1 MIDVKGIVSEIK
13 DNLRMRLNLVG
24 FRIISDYYFVVI
36 QIGDDPASTSY
47 IRGKVKDANELGIKL
62 RHFHFSE
69 DMTEDEL
76 EFKVA
81 EFRRDEGCA
90 GIILQ
95 LPLPLKTRGFDIYK
109 LPELLRYRKYMD
121 LDGFISDSP
130 FMPCTPEGI
139 FKVLEHENVPIEGK
153 NCLVIG
159 RSNIVGTP
167 TAQEFLR
174 RNGTLMVAHSRT
186 PKEELKKLTSIAD
199 IIVVAAG
206 VPNLVTPDMVRKD
219 TTIIDVGINR
229 DSEGKL
235 CGDCSREF
243 YDDDEWKITP
253 VPGGMGLMTRVM
265 LMEHMVQNLE
275 FMGKLNEDLVLIDTI
290 GVIERDRPFVEGL

>member
-1 MIDVKGIVSEIK
+1 MIDVKGIVSDIK
-13 DNLRMRLNLVG
+13 DNMRKRLSLVG
-24 FRIISDYYFVVI
+24 NNILNNYYFVVI
-36 QIGDDPASTSY
+36 QVGEDPASTSY
-47 IRGKVKDANELGIKL
+47 IKGKMKDADELGIKL

-69 DMTEDEL
+69 DISEDEL
-76 EFKVA
+76 GNEIK
-81 EFRRDEGCA
+81 ELLQDRYCA
-90 GIILQ
+90 GLILQ
-95 LPLPLKTRGFDIYK
+95 LPLPLKTRGFEIYK
-109 LPELLRYRKYMD
+109 LPELLQNKKYMD
-121 LDGFISDSP
+121 LDGFIPGSP

-139 FKVLEHENVPIEGK
+139 FRVLDHENVPIEGK

-206 VPNLVTPDMVRKD
+206 VLNLVTPDMVRED

-235 CGDCSREF
+235 CGDCSRDF
-243 YDDDEWKITP
+243 YLDDKWRITP
-253 VPGGMGLMTRVM
+253 VPGGMGLMTRIM
-265 LMEHMVQNLE
+265 LMEHMVKHLE
-275 FMGKLNEDLVLIDTI
+275 FINKWYVEIEDGTLTI
-290 GVIERDRPFVEGL
+290 F